1 MILHV
6 ASFTNLPLYLQ
17 LNLYSSFKVFQMKQ
31 FILVLFYIIPLSLF
45 SQELY
50 IPSEIKNAVAADTRS
65 LTGVPGAKYWQNRA
79 EYKIKVEL
87 LADEKRIKGEETITY
102 FNNSTDTLSKI
113 VVRLYQNIYQKA
125 AMRKRTLAE
134 GDIHEG
140 MQLSNLTIDGQKRNV
155 SSSSINTTGT
165 VMTIPLFD
173 QLMPGESILLSME
186 WEYSLPEEGLRQ
198 GVKED
203 STFFIGYWYP
213 QISVYDD
220 LFGWDMQQ
228 YVAVPEFYN
237 DFNDFDVTIKVPDG
251 YYVWATG
258 DLQNAEEVYTNK
270 MLKRLKMVNPDT
282 VVTVVSESDLNA
294 GGLLNKNFWHFT
306 ATNICDF
313 AWSASSNSLWK
324 ATLATTNNEGKMTV
338 VNSVFPRN
346 KKRMN
351 QNIIDF
357 AKASVEFFSLNNPAI
372 PYPYSH
378 HTTVNA
384 WNSVAFPGGME
395 YPMMANNFEFNAPFN
410 IIVTAHEIF
419 HSYFPFYLGINER
432 KFTWLDEGWADF
444 YDGKFLGMI
453 SESGSRQFKSMTAQ
467 TWAKN
472 ISGSMSDYPIMTT
485 SEALTMALYENHSTK
500 PAIAF
505 RVLENI
511 IGEEVLKKSLQEF
524 TRRWQGKHPS
534 SHDFFYTINDVAKQD
549 LTWFWQPWFFEF
561 GYPDLALLV
570 SKKGLV
576 VKKAGKLPTPVIL
589 EITMKNGEIKIINE
603 TAAVWADGLQEYHV
617 DINIKDITGARLVPG
632 LYPDKYSSN
641 NRLQLK

>member
-1 MILHV
+1 MKLFLT
-6 ASFTNLPLYLQ
+6 SFLIVSLLQ
-17 LNLYSSFKVFQMKQ
+17 TSQL
-31 FILVLFYIIPLSLF
+31 IA
-45 SQELY
+45 QELY
-50 IPSEIKNAVAADTRS
+50 VPTEISNGNINGTRTN
-65 LTGVPGAKYWQNRA
+65 LGLPGEKYWQNRA
-79 EYKIKVEL
+79 EYEIEAEL
-87 LADEKRIKGEETITY
+87 LAAQQSIKGKETITY
-102 FNNSTDTLSKI
+102 FNNSPNTLNKI
-113 VVRLYQNIYQKA
+113 VIRLYQNIYQKA

-134 GDIHEG
+134 GDIHAG
-140 MQLSNLTIDGQKRNV
+140 MQLSNLTINGKNRDINSR
-155 SSSSINTTGT
+155 SININGT

-173 QLMPGESILLSME
+173 QLEPGKSLELGIE
-186 WEYSLPEEGLRQ
+186 WEYPLPKDGLRQ

-258 DLQNAEEVYTNK
+258 DLLNAEEVYSNK
-270 MLKRLKMVNPDT
+270 MLKRLEMVNPDS
-282 VVTVVSESDLNA
+282 VVIVVNDSDLRE
-294 GGLLNKNFWHFT
+294 GGLLKNSTWHYN

-324 ATLATTNNEGKMTV
+324 ATLAKTNEEGEMAV
-338 VNSVFPRN
+338 VNSVYPRN
-346 KKRMN
+346 KKSVN
-351 QNIIDF
+351 ENVIDF

-384 WNSVAFPGGME
+384 WNSIAFPGGME

-444 YDGKFLGMI
+444 FDGKFLGMI

-467 TWAKN
+467 MWAKN
-472 ISGSMSDYPIMTT
+472 QSGSMSDYPIMTT

-500 PAIAF
+500 PAMAF
-505 RVLENI
+505 RVLEGI
-511 IGEEVLKKSLQEF
+511 IGEEILKKSLQEF

-549 LTWFWQPWFFEF
+549 LSWFWQPWFFEF
-561 GYPDLALLV
+561 GYPDLALTE

-576 VKKAGKLPTPVIL
+576 VKKIGILPIPIIL
-589 EITMKNGEIKIINE
+589 EVTMKNGETDIIKE
-603 TAAVWADGLQEYHV
+603 SAAVWADGKAEYLV
-617 DINIKDITGARLVPG
+617 NINRKEIKSARLVPG
-632 LYPDKYSSN
+632 LYPDKFTDN
-641 NRLQLK
+641 NNIKLE